1 MLATTS
7 PLGGGRPGRRVPLL
21 LLRDPDPR
29 RLPGRGHRVL
39 GEVPPESLEPNA
51 VAMPRQ
57 NFDKACHCAVASRVR
72 LRTRW
77 GGSIHENYELML
89 LCDFAIVDEHDFRV
103 RHCLLTRLGLD
114 ADNTE
119 CAISHQATSR
129 C

>member
-1 MLATTS
+1 
-7 PLGGGRPGRRVPLL
+7 
-21 LLRDPDPR
+21 
-29 RLPGRGHRVL
+29 
-39 GEVPPESLEPNA
+39 
-51 VAMPRQ
+51 MPRQ

-89 LCDFAIVDEHDFRV
+89 RCDFAIVDEHDFCV